1 MADLQNDTASP
12 MEEDSRK
19 SNNMQERSLPQKSAI
34 MMVDVPEE
42 ETSSCKNA
50 GNGPQCSPVTHSFS
64 SSKPIFGSSSKLAS
78 PHLTNVTFGSNPFA
92 MKPAI
97 GGLSNLSCAT
107 SSPIPL
113 GLSSSPKPVYLRP
126 SQLTLGSIES
136 PQQGTSHSPSPLKPP
151 SLGNPFARVPQ
162 DSITMSSM
170 EGVKAEDS
178 SAPISEEV
186 AISSSSS
193 SSTSETHST
202 SSEAETVRHEGD
214 RRGAVESSSVE
225 VDGDSSSNSGISS
238 CVSQRSLR
246 GIMAP
251 PKFVPLGTP
260 SRHTEESPSAYGNKT
275 SASTTSTT
283 TVTPSSSTSTSV
295 TGFVFGQNLHERVAE
310 AVSHE
315 TSDMKSR
322 TSEATGTS
330 NNVSTVCTSATT
342 NGTSEMLFTSV
353 IKQDHNN
360 ESGHN
365 NSSNISDHGEK
376 RSKSLSEA
384 AREYEEA
391 RAIKRKYEEVTIVT
405 GEEDEINILQMNCK
419 LFAFDKA
426 GGTWVERGRGT
437 LRLNDKDCGPEGG
450 GVQSRVVIR
459 TTGSLR
465 VVLNTKIWAGMSV
478 HRPSA
483 KSVRLTAM
491 DSSGQ
496 IKVFLVMSSPKDM
509 EQLHK
514 SLEYRVRLAQQASSA
529 QTTQRDLSSHSLPP
543 EPCSKKRL
551 PQNVEDTGPSPG
563 RKDVAPV

>member
-1 MADLQNDTASP
+1 M
-12 MEEDSRK
+12 
-19 SNNMQERSLPQKSAI
+19 
-34 MMVDVPEE
+34 
-42 ETSSCKNA
+42 
-50 GNGPQCSPVTHSFS
+50 
-64 SSKPIFGSSSKLAS
+64 
-78 PHLTNVTFGSNPFA
+78 
-92 MKPAI
+92 
-97 GGLSNLSCAT
+97 
-107 SSPIPL
+107 
-113 GLSSSPKPVYLRP
+113 
-126 SQLTLGSIES
+126 LGSTES
-136 PQQGTSHSPSPLKPP
+136 SQQGTSQSPSPLKPP
-151 SLGNPFARVPQ
+151 SLGNPFARVPK
-162 DSITMSSM
+162 DSVTVSSV
-170 EGVKAEDS
+170 EGVKDEDS

-186 AISSSSS
+186 AISGN

-214 RRGAVESSSVE
+214 RRSAIESSSVE
-225 VDGDSSSNSGISS
+225 VDGDSNSSSGISS
-238 CVSQRSLR
+238 CGSQRSLR

-260 SRHTEESPSAYGNKT
+260 SLHTEESSSAYGNKT
-275 SASTTSTT
+275 SASTTSAT
-283 TVTPSSSTSTSV
+283 TVTPSSSTSASV

-315 TSDMKSR
+315 TSDMKSG
-322 TSEATGTS
+322 TSEVTGTS

-342 NGTSEMLFTSV
+342 NGTSDMLFTSV

-391 RAIKRKYEEVTIVT
+391 RAIKRKYEEVTVIT
-405 GEEDEINILQMNCK
+405 GEEDEVNILQMNCK

-426 GGTWVERGRGT
+426 GGMWVERGRGT

-483 KSVRLTAM
+483 KSVQLTAM

-496 IKVFLVMSSPKDM
+496 IKVFLVMSSPKDT

-514 SLEYRVRLAQQASSA
+514 SLEYRVLLAQQASSA
-529 QTTQRDLSSHSLPP
+529 QTTQRDQASHSLPP
-543 EPCSKKRL
+543 EPSSKKRL
-551 PQNVEDTGPSPG
+551 SQNMDDTGPST
-563 RKDVAPV
+563 DVAPV